1 MHHIF
6 KKRQL
11 FNNKYKCNVKTPF
24 VSSTFVEYSC
34 VPGGEAA
41 GG

>member
-1 MHHIF
+1 MRHIF

-11 FNNKYKCNVKTPF
+11 FDNKYKCNVKAPF
-24 VSSTFVEYSC
+24 VSSMFYGYSG